1 MTLRKKIG
9 DQRGLGQK
17 LCCFWE
23 KSWKCSILESFNLR
37 YEADLNLEHDDHM
50 TLIED
55 VAWSVDGHPW
65 EMLDLLW
72 IPEKTTWK
80 YTGHV

>member
-1 MTLRKKIG
+1 MFNIG
-9 DQRGLGQK
+9 K
-17 LCCFWE
+17 FYP
-23 KSWKCSILESFNLR
+23 K

-65 EMLDLLW
+65 EVLDLLW
-72 IPEKTTWK
+72 IPAKQHENTL
-80 YTGHV
+80 GMFN

>member
-1 MTLRKKIG
+1 MLLLRKKLKMFNIG
-9 DQRGLGQK
+9 K
-17 LCCFWE
+17 FYP
-23 KSWKCSILESFNLR
+23 R

-65 EMLDLLW
+65 EVLDLLW
-72 IPEKTTWK
+72 IPEKTT
-80 YTGHV
+80 